1 MAYVLR
7 SGLLATQQLNVTFIL
22 LQIKKPLIERRR
34 RERINEC
41 LGQLKALVLEA
52 TNKDVSNSNCIM
64 RLECSLAVP
73 VEIRWMR
80 SLQNVQRRRATGPT
94 GSN

>member
-1 MAYVLR
+1 VK
-7 SGLLATQQLNVTFIL
+7 

-52 TNKDVSNSNCIM
+52 NYKDVSYTVLYFETCCFATKN
-64 RLECSLAVP
+64 AVF
-73 VEIRWMR
+73 
-80 SLQNVQRRRATGPT
+80 
-94 GSN
+94 

>member
-1 MAYVLR
+1 LH
-7 SGLLATQQLNVTFIL
+7 LL

-52 TNKDVSNSNCIM
+52 TNKDVSY
-64 RLECSLAVP
+64 SLILGRTIYMEVYAKGALALFVL
-73 VEIRWMR
+73 V
-80 SLQNVQRRRATGPT
+80 SGYVC
-94 GSN
+94 